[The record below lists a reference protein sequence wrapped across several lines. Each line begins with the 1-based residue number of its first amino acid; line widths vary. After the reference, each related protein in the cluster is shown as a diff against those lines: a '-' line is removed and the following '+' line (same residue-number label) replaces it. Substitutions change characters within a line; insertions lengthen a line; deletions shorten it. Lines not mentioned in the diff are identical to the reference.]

1 MTIQRRKGAPANGKP
16 MNIDEFFR
24 FARDRAPRQLGYHYD
39 EIIDGRALRPGEMMR
54 IIALIRGDSFREQEM
69 ESVEARCAAAFVAA
83 RIGLDDAIPALR
95 NALSKDT
102 LEPLVKYALV
112 YALECLSGMV
122 ARGTIPGRGHQLKK
136 LLEMRDSVIPAER
149 RLADIVLEKADVKYG
164 TVTSW

>member
-1 MTIQRRKGAPANGKP
+1 MSIQRRKEAPANGKP

-54 IIALIRGDSFREQEM
+54 VISLIRGDGFRGQDM

-83 RIGLDDAIPALR
+83 RIGLDGAIPALR
-95 NALSKDT
+95 GALAKGIPDPVVKDA
-102 LEPLVKYALV
+102 LAYALG
-112 YALECLSGMV
+112 CLSGMV
-122 ARGTIPGRGHQLKK
+122 ARGTIPGKGHQLKK

-149 RLADIVLEKADVKYG
+149 RLADIVIEKAAIRYG
-164 TVTSW
+164 TVSSW